1 MTRGKKD
8 QKNST
13 EKLPLVKNQKL
24 KKAKKKLTDCITLKN
39 VVEEKSKPKASKD
52 FSPSDDEIDIFAPIN
67 NKDFDYID
75 GDDDIDKLNESTHS
89 LSLNENLLTNITV
102 LNRPI
107 QSQNKQ
113 KEKTSSSESS
123 SEEDERYQVFK
134 DTFIYLMKK
143 KLPESALMLD
153 IRTLKQIYSIEMEQ
167 IEDCL
172 KKIVNYR
179 EDVYIA
185 Y

>member
-1 MTRGKKD
+1 MT
-8 QKNST
+8 S
-13 EKLPLVKNQKL
+13 
-24 KKAKKKLTDCITLKN
+24 
-39 VVEEKSKPKASKD
+39 
-52 FSPSDDEIDIFAPIN
+52 
-67 NKDFDYID
+67 
-75 GDDDIDKLNESTHS
+75 
-89 LSLNENLLTNITV
+89 LLTNISYSLDKQQMIMKDLADKTLSFRSQNLSIGESKSKFMPQAV

-113 KEKTSSSESS
+113 KEKTSSSGSS

-134 DTFIYLMKK
+134 DTFISLMKK

-153 IRTLKQIYSIEMEQ
+153 IRTLKQVYTLEMEK

-179 EDVYIA
+179 DEIYKA
-185 Y
+185 YWAKCTMHK